1 MDNMDY
7 IGILA
12 LSFSFLAFA
21 LSIWNSLANKRMTEA
36 NLYLSRYSGLET
48 NLVLWSD
55 AFKLYGVDLEQAK
68 KEDVTV
74 EMIVYLILFINSIS
88 AECQFLGVDITT
100 ELARPDGTLK
110 RRFLSNPESIK
121 TWKYAQN
128 NFGDDVVKEI
138 DTFISS
144 VVLSK
149 SSKATPKTGAL

>member
-88 AECQFLGVDITT
+88 AECQFHGIDIKT
-100 ELARPDGTLK
+100 ELANSTLK

-121 TWKYAQN
+121 TWKYA
-128 NFGDDVVKEI
+128 KIILEM
-138 DTFISS
+138 T
-144 VVLSK
+144 
-149 SSKATPKTGAL
+149 